1 MPLRGRSAMVP
12 QVFRSCVECPKCH
25 TRYIIGTN
33 PYRNG
38 SYIKSYSAEEPDL
51 RRLYCSCIGQVGGSP
66 FKLSQLK
73 THTESQS
80 SRFGFFRFKLS
91 ELKTYVVSEWANARG
106 YGSPD
111 EIVLFGDATKRA
123 G

>member
-1 MPLRGRSAMVP
+1 MVA

-25 TRYIIGTN
+25 TRYIIGAN

-38 SYIKSYSAEEPDL
+38 SFMSSYPSGDTDL
-51 RRLYCSCIGQVGGSP
+51 RRLYCSCLRQIGRSS

-73 THTESQS
+73 TYTESQS
-80 SRFGFFRFKLS
+80 SHFGFFPFKLS
-91 ELKTYVVSEWANARG
+91 ELKTYAVPEWANARG

-111 EIVLFGDATKRA
+111 EIVLFADATKRA